1 MPTKAELYAQMA
13 EKVTTQLTGSWQ
25 EWAGFL
31 TTASRLYKYPFHE
44 QLMIYAQRPDAIA
57 CAEYD
62 LWNEKMGRYV
72 RRGSKG
78 IALVDDSATVK
89 TFYKENGH
97 FRLQPENSSMDPI
110 ILDQVEILGKVIGL
124 FRFMN

>member
-44 QLMIYAQRPDAIA
+44 QLMIYAQRPDATA
-57 CAEYD
+57 CEEYD
-62 LWNEKMGRYV
+62 LWTEKMGRYV
-72 RRGSKG
+72 DVYKRQTLPSPSGVYQSG
-78 IALVDDSATVK
+78 NHTAQNAVK
-89 TFYKENGH
+89 LPVSVRKLPDTSP
-97 FRLQPENSSMDPI
+97 L
-110 ILDQVEILGKVIGL
+110 
-124 FRFMN
+124 

>member
-44 QLMIYAQRPDAIA
+44 QLMGASY
-57 CAEYD
+57 
-62 LWNEKMGRYV
+62 
-72 RRGSKG
+72 GSKKQKNARG
-78 IALVDDSATVK
+78 MSGMPCSNPQWNNK
-89 TFYKENGH
+89 
-97 FRLQPENSSMDPI
+97 
-110 ILDQVEILGKVIGL
+110 
-124 FRFMN
+124 

>member
-13 EKVTTQLTGSWQ
+13 DKVATQLTGSWQ

-44 QLMIYAQRPDAIA
+44 QLMIYAQRPDATA

-62 LWNEKMGRYV
+62 LWNADQILVVSGGKIAEAGTHDELLA
-72 RRGSKG
+72 KG
-78 IALVDDSATVK
+78 GKYAAMWNAEQKLSA
-89 TFYKENGH
+89 
-97 FRLQPENSSMDPI
+97 
-110 ILDQVEILGKVIGL
+110 
-124 FRFMN
+124 

>member
-13 EKVTTQLTGSWQ
+13 DKVATQLTGSWQ

-44 QLMIYAQRPDAIA
+44 QLMIYAQRPDATA

-72 RRGSKG
+72 RRCAFTIPVAAPDLSTACVRYAASYHRRKR
-78 IALVDDSATVK
+78 
-89 TFYKENGH
+89 N
-97 FRLQPENSSMDPI
+97 
-110 ILDQVEILGKVIGL
+110 
-124 FRFMN
+124 